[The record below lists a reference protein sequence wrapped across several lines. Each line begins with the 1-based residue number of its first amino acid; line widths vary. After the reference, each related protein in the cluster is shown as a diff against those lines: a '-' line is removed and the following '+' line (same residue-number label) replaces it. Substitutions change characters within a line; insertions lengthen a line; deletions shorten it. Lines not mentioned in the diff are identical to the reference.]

1 MTSLSN
7 LVRSKGD
14 PKIIRSGPSSLP
26 ASDRMARNLGWFSIA
41 LGVTELV
48 AAPIITR
55 ALGMPGREG
64 LVRSFGLREIASGFL
79 SLSVDKKAGLW
90 SRVAG
95 DLLDLAV
102 LREGLRGFNPRRSN
116 VSTAMIMVAG
126 ITVIDILTAKA
137 AGAVH
142 ARSDLKPADYGRRTG
157 FPSGV
162 TAARGRAAE
171 SFSTPRDM
179 RAELPR

>member
-1 MTSLSN
+1 MTYLTN

-14 PKIIRSGPSSLP
+14 PKIIKSGPSSLP

-41 LGVTELV
+41 LGVTGLV
-48 AAPIITR
+48 AASSVTR
-55 ALGMPGREG
+55 LLGMRGREG
-64 LVRSFGLREIASGFL
+64 LVRSFGLREIASGVL
-79 SLSVDKKAGLW
+79 NLSVDKKAGLW

-102 LREGLRGFNPRRSN
+102 LREGLKGFNPKRSN

-126 ITVIDILTAKA
+126 ITVVDFLTAKA
-137 AGAVH
+137 ASAVH
-142 ARSDLKPADYGRRTG
+142 ARGALEPADYSRRSG

-171 SFSTPRDM
+171 TFSTPRDM
-179 RAELPR
+179 MASLPR

>member
-1 MTSLSN
+1 
-7 LVRSKGD
+7 
-14 PKIIRSGPSSLP
+14 
-26 ASDRMARNLGWFSIA
+26 
-41 LGVTELV
+41 
-48 AAPIITR
+48 
-55 ALGMPGREG
+55 MPGREG
-64 LVRSFGLREIASGFL
+64 LVRAFGMREIASGFL

-102 LREGLRGFNPRRSN
+102 LRQGLKAFNPKRSN
-116 VSTAMIMVAG
+116 VSTAMIVVAG
-126 ITVIDILTAKA
+126 ITVVDFLTATA
-137 AGAVH
+137 AKVTHG
-142 ARSDLKPADYGRRTG
+142 RGSLKPADYSRRTG

-171 SFSTPRDM
+171 TFSTPRDM